1 VRGTWTLRRFE
12 QAEKPDP
19 WTRLRDPDGGS
30 MLAEVLILPLAL
42 GLAWLSAAGALAY
55 ALLCARRCGFM
66 APRA

>member
-1 VRGTWTLRRFE
+1 
-12 QAEKPDP
+12 
-19 WTRLRDPDGGS
+19 
-30 MLAEVLILPLAL
+30 MLAEVLILPLAF